1 MQIGAVFPHNEIGND
16 PGAIK
21 AFAQGVEDLG
31 ISHLLIYDH
40 VLGADP
46 DREGGFRGPYD
57 KDVAFHEPFTTFAFI
72 AAVTERLE
80 MITTVMILPQRQTV
94 LAAKQAAEVAL
105 LSNNRFRLGV
115 GVGWNEVEYVGLNET
130 FNNRGR
136 RQAEQV
142 EVMRKLWSEDSLD
155 YTGDFHRIDKASIN
169 PRPSQQIPIW
179 FGGSAPA
186 LLDRVARLG
195 DGWIPLMGANEKAQ
209 ACIDTIKATREAAG
223 LSFDNFGIQAQAQYA
238 GGSPERWQKHAQ
250 AWKDMGCTHIAI
262 ATHNAGPTD
271 VDGHLSKKSLK
282 KIKQNLFPLTLNTFL
297 FFHCYKTKML
307 KILKRFTSQHLV
319 DLSLIYQKISL
330 IKSN

>member
-1 MQIGAVFPHNEIGND
+1 MQIGAVFPHNEIGTD

-21 AFAQGVEDLG
+21 AFAQGVESLG

-72 AAVTERLE
+72 AAVTEKLE

-130 FNNRGR
+130 FTNRGR

-155 YTGDFHRIDKASIN
+155 YTGDYHRIDKASIN
-169 PRPSQQIPIW
+169 PRPSQPIPVW

-195 DGWIPLMGANEKAQ
+195 DGWIPLMGANDKAQ

-250 AWKDMGCTHIAI
+250 AWQDMGCTHIAI

-271 VDGHLSKKSLK
+271 VDGHLSR
-282 KIKQNLFPLTLNTFL
+282 I
-297 FFHCYKTKML
+297 
-307 KILKRFTSQHLV
+307 RE
-319 DLSLIYQKISL
+319 YQDAIGG
-330 IKSN
+330 

>member
-16 PGAIK
+16 PRAIK

-271 VDGHLSKKSLK
+271 VEGHLSR
-282 KIKQNLFPLTLNTFL
+282 I
-297 FFHCYKTKML
+297 
-307 KILKRFTSQHLV
+307 RE
-319 DLSLIYQKISL
+319 YQEAIADSA
-330 IKSN
+330 